1 VGVFILSSSAPL
13 QKEIGMRRIVLVLT
27 AMSLAVLLAC
37 GVALAAAQRSQPK
50 NAPTVH
56 TNDTVWTTLRVG
68 DRIYLGGAF
77 TSVNGKP
84 RSGLAAINA
93 NTGRLTAWAPK
104 ANRAVLALAA
114 SPSGESIYAGGEF
127 TSINGIAR
135 GHVVAISAS
144 TGRVRKE
151 WNAHADLPVYSLA
164 TWGRRVYLGGAFR
177 KVNGRNRLHLA
188 AVRPAEGKLYA
199 NWTPTTNGIVRTLG
213 LSPNNRRLYAG
224 GSYSV
229 ISGKSR
235 PNLAALHPATGA
247 VKDWNPNPS
256 VDNDYQVF
264 DLAVTNKRVYVAGGG
279 RNPDGTAEA
288 FGAGKGA
295 SIWRYSSNGD
305 FQAVTL
311 LKGKLYFGG
320 HFTKLYRKTE
330 AISRN
335 RLMAVAAPTGRLDA
349 GWKPSAEN
357 GGVWSMTADPA
368 RHRVYAGGA
377 FTQINGR
384 PQQGFASLS
393 VG

>member
-1 VGVFILSSSAPL
+1 
-13 QKEIGMRRIVLVLT
+13 MRRVVLLL
-27 AMSLAVLLAC
+27 ASMSLAVLLAC
-37 GVALAAAQRSQPK
+37 GVAFAAALSSQPK
-50 NAPTVH
+50 NARSTVH
-56 TNDTVWTTLRVG
+56 TNDTVWTSLRVG
-68 DRIYLGGAF
+68 DTVYLGGAF
-77 TSVNGKP
+77 TSV
-84 RSGLAAINA
+84 
-93 NTGRLTAWAPK
+93 
-104 ANRAVLALAA
+104 
-114 SPSGESIYAGGEF
+114 
-127 TSINGIAR
+127 NGIAR

-151 WNAHADLPVYSLA
+151 WKANADLPVYSLA
-164 TWGRRVYLGGAFR
+164 TWGRRVYLGGEFR

-188 AVRPAEGKLYA
+188 AVCRGEGKLYA
-199 NWTPTTNGIVRTLG
+199 NWTPTTKGIVRTLA
-213 LSPNNRRLYAG
+213 LSPNKRRLYAG
-224 GSYSV
+224 GNYSE
-229 ISGKSR
+229 ISGKRR

-247 VKDWNPNPS
+247 AKDWTPNPR

-264 DLAVTNKRVYVAGGG
+264 DLAVSNKAVYVAGGG

-295 SIWRYSSNGD
+295 SVWRYSSSGD
-305 FQAVTL
+305 FQAVAL
-311 LKGKLYFGG
+311 LKDKLYFGG

-349 GWKPSAEN
+349 RWKPSAKN

-384 PQQGFASLS
+384 PQRGFASLS
-393 VG
+393 VR

>member
-1 VGVFILSSSAPL
+1 
-13 QKEIGMRRIVLVLT
+13 MRRIFLVL
-27 AMSLAVLLAC
+27 AAISLAVLLAC
-37 GVALAAAQRSQPK
+37 GVAFAAAQRSQPK

-68 DRIYLGGAF
+68 DRVYLGGDF

-84 RSGLAAINA
+84 RSGLAAIDL

-104 ANRAVLALAA
+104 ANSAVLALAA
-114 SPSGESIYAGGEF
+114 SPSGDSIYAGGEF

-144 TGRVRKE
+144 SGRVRKE

-177 KVNGRNRLHLA
+177 KVNDRNRLHLA
-188 AVRPAEGKLYA
+188 AVRRGEGKLYA
-199 NWTPTTNGIVRTLG
+199 NWAPTTNGIVRTLA
-213 LSPNNRRLYAG
+213 LSPNKRRLYAG

-247 VKDWNPNPS
+247 VKDWTPNPR

-264 DLAVTNKRVYVAGGG
+264 DLAVSNEAVYVAGGG

-295 SIWRYSSNGD
+295 SVWRYWSNGD

-320 HFTKLYRKTE
+320 HFTKLYRKTDQ
-330 AISRN
+330 ISRN

-349 GWKPSAEN
+349 RWKPSAEN

-393 VG
+393 VR

>member
-1 VGVFILSSSAPL
+1 
-13 QKEIGMRRIVLVLT
+13 MRRVVLLL
-27 AMSLAVLLAC
+27 ASMSLAVLLAC
-37 GVALAAAQRSQPK
+37 GVAFAAAMSSQPK
-50 NAPTVH
+50 NARSTVH
-56 TNDTVWTTLRVG
+56 TNDTVWTSLRVG
-68 DRIYLGGAF
+68 DRVYLGGAF

-93 NTGRLTAWAPK
+93 KTGRLTAWAPK

-127 TSINGIAR
+127 TSIDGIAR
-135 GHVVAISAS
+135 GHVVAISPS

-151 WNAHADLPVYSLA
+151 WSANADLPVCSLA
-164 TWGRRVYLGGAFR
+164 TWGRRVYLGGEFR

-188 AVRPAEGKLYA
+188 AVRRGEGKLYA

-213 LSPNNRRLYAG
+213 LSPNKRRLYAG
-224 GSYSV
+224 GNYSV
-229 ISGKSR
+229 ISGKRR

-247 VKDWNPNPS
+247 VKDWSPNPR

-264 DLAVTNKRVYVAGGG
+264 DLAVTNKAVYVAGGG

-295 SIWRYSSNGD
+295 SVWRYSSSGD
-305 FQAVTL
+305 FQAVAL
-311 LKGKLYFGG
+311 LKDKLYFGG

-349 GWKPSAEN
+349 RWKPSAKN

-377 FTQINGR
+377 FTQINGH
-384 PQQGFASLS
+384 PQRGFASLS
-393 VG
+393 VR

>member
-1 VGVFILSSSAPL
+1 
-13 QKEIGMRRIVLVLT
+13 MRRIVLLL
-27 AMSLAVLLAC
+27 ASMSLAVLLAC
-37 GVALAAAQRSQPK
+37 GVAFAAAVSQPK
-50 NAPTVH
+50 DERTVH

-68 DRIYLGGAF
+68 DRVYLGGAF

-84 RSGLAAINA
+84 RSGLAAIDA

-104 ANRAVLALAA
+104 ANHAVLALVA
-114 SPSGESIYAGGEF
+114 SPSGDSIYAGGEF

-151 WNAHADLPVYSLA
+151 WNPHANLPVYSLA
-164 TWGRRVYLGGAFR
+164 TSGRRVYLGGEFR
-177 KVNGRNRLHLA
+177 KVNGRNRQHLA
-188 AVRPAEGKLYA
+188 AVHRGEGKLYP

-213 LSPNNRRLYAG
+213 LSPNKSRLYAG
-224 GSYSV
+224 GNYSV
-229 ISGKSR
+229 ISGKRR

-247 VKDWNPNPS
+247 VKDWSPNPR

-264 DLAVTNKRVYVAGGG
+264 DLAVSNKAVYVAGGG
-279 RNPDGTAEA
+279 QNPDGTAEA

-295 SIWRYSSNGD
+295 SVWRYSSNGD

-311 LKGKLYFGG
+311 LKRKLYFGG
-320 HFTKLYRKTE
+320 HFTKLDTKTE

-335 RLMAVAAPTGRLDA
+335 RLMVVAAPTGRLDSQ
-349 GWKPSAEN
+349 WKPSAKN

-368 RHRVYAGGA
+368 RHRIYAGGA

-384 PQQGFASLS
+384 PQRGFASLS
-393 VG
+393 VR

>member
-1 VGVFILSSSAPL
+1 
-13 QKEIGMRRIVLVLT
+13 MRRVVLLL
-27 AMSLAVLLAC
+27 ASMSLAVLLAC
-37 GVALAAAQRSQPK
+37 GVAFAAAMSSQPK
-50 NAPTVH
+50 NARSTVH
-56 TNDTVWTTLRVG
+56 TNDTVWTSLRVG
-68 DRIYLGGAF
+68 DRVYLGGAF

-93 NTGRLTAWAPK
+93 KTGRLTAWAPK

-127 TSINGIAR
+127 TSIDGIAR
-135 GHVVAISAS
+135 GHVVAISPS

-151 WNAHADLPVYSLA
+151 WSANADLPVCSLA
-164 TWGRRVYLGGAFR
+164 TWGRRVYLGGEFR

-188 AVRPAEGKLYA
+188 AVRRGEGKLYA
-199 NWTPTTNGIVRTLG
+199 NWTPTTNGDVRTLG
-213 LSPNNRRLYAG
+213 LSPNKRRLYAG
-224 GSYSV
+224 GNYSV
-229 ISGKSR
+229 ISGKGR

-247 VKDWNPNPS
+247 VKDWSPNPR

-264 DLAVTNKRVYVAGGG
+264 DLAVTNKAVYVAGGG

-295 SIWRYSSNGD
+295 SVWRYSSSGD
-305 FQAVTL
+305 FQAVAL
-311 LKGKLYFGG
+311 LKDKLYFGG

-349 GWKPSAEN
+349 RWKPSAKN

-377 FTQINGR
+377 FTQINGH
-384 PQQGFASLS
+384 PQRGFASLS
-393 VG
+393 VR

>member
-1 VGVFILSSSAPL
+1 MLTEQRL
-13 QKEIGMRRIVLVLT
+13 KQELGMRRIVLRLAAV
-27 AMSLAVLLAC
+27 SLAVLLAC
-37 GVALAAAQRSQPK
+37 GGVAFAASSQPK
-50 NAPTVH
+50 NNARSTVQ

-68 DRIYLGGAF
+68 DRVYLGGAF

-127 TSINGIAR
+127 TSVNGIAR
-135 GHVVAISAS
+135 DHVVAISAS
-144 TGRVRKE
+144 TGQVRKE
-151 WNAHADLPVYSLA
+151 WNAHADLLVYSLV
-164 TWGRRVYLGGAFR
+164 TSGRRVYLGGEFR
-177 KVNGRNRLHLA
+177 KVNGRNRQGLA
-188 AVRPAEGKLYA
+188 AVRRGEGNLYA
-199 NWTPTTNGIVRTLG
+199 NWTPTTDGIVRTLG
-213 LSPNNRRLYAG
+213 LSPNKRRLYAG
-224 GSYSV
+224 GNYSV
-229 ISGKSR
+229 ISGKRR

-247 VKDWNPNPS
+247 VKDWSPNPR

-264 DLAVTNKRVYVAGGG
+264 DLAVTNKAVYVAGGG

-295 SIWRYSSNGD
+295 SVWGYSSNGD

-311 LKGKLYFGG
+311 LKRKLYFGG
-320 HFTKLYRKTE
+320 HFTKLDRKTD

-349 GWKPSAEN
+349 RWKPSVKN
-357 GGVWSMTADPA
+357 GGVWSMTAEPA
-368 RHRVYAGGA
+368 RHRVYAGAA

-384 PQQGFASLS
+384 HQRGFASLS
-393 VG
+393 VR